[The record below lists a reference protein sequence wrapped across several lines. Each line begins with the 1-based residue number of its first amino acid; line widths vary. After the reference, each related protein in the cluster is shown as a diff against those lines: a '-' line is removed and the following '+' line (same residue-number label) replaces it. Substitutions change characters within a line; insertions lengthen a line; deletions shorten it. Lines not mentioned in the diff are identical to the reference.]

1 MQKKHICILVPVYNE
16 LDNIEELYARLTSV
30 MGTLTQYTY
39 EIRVID
45 NCSTDG
51 TREKIQE
58 ICAKD
63 NRFKAIFNIRNFGAI
78 RSPIHNLYNADG
90 DAAISLCAD
99 LQDPPELIVQFL
111 EKWEAG
117 YKLVMGVR
125 TSTQERGLYP
135 FLRGLICELGWPI
148 AKIPF
153 DRPERKHGIS
163 SYNFLRYME
172 EGMLG
177 IVSQSRVPLHLVLLI
192 GGALT
197 AGGIFSG
204 LLYGLAALAG
214 KGSTAFFLLIAM
226 MFFSGLIITALGLI
240 GEYISYITVQIVHRP
255 LVIEE
260 KRINFDT
267 PSRSMENPAQY
278 EKHRGEPS

>member
-45 NCSTDG
+45 NCYTDG

-135 FLRGLICELGWPI
+135 FLP
-148 AKIPF
+148 
-153 DRPERKHGIS
+153 
-163 SYNFLRYME
+163 
-172 EGMLG
+172 
-177 IVSQSRVPLHLVLLI
+177 
-192 GGALT
+192 GALLQLPQIPVRCGT
-197 AGGIFSG
+197 
-204 LLYGLAALAG
+204 
-214 KGSTAFFLLIAM
+214 
-226 MFFSGLIITALGLI
+226 TAL
-240 GEYISYITVQIVHRP
+240 QHRIRA
-255 LVIEE
+255 V
-260 KRINFDT
+260 
-267 PSRSMENPAQY
+267 
-278 EKHRGEPS
+278 

>member
-117 YKLVMGVR
+117 YKLVMGGTDLNTGKR
-125 TSTQERGLYP
+125 TLSFP
-135 FLRGLICELGWPI
+135 
-148 AKIPF
+148 A
-153 DRPERKHGIS
+153 
-163 SYNFLRYME
+163 
-172 EGMLG
+172 
-177 IVSQSRVPLHLVLLI
+177 
-192 GGALT
+192 GALLQLPQIPVRCGT
-197 AGGIFSG
+197 
-204 LLYGLAALAG
+204 
-214 KGSTAFFLLIAM
+214 
-226 MFFSGLIITALGLI
+226 TAL
-240 GEYISYITVQIVHRP
+240 QHRIRA
-255 LVIEE
+255 V
-260 KRINFDT
+260 
-267 PSRSMENPAQY
+267 
-278 EKHRGEPS
+278 